1 MIEINQAY
9 FHLHISCLW
18 SQKDWYREL
27 PLGSLMHSA
36 KTTAKHSLQET
47 KKVFIA
53 VTHKYTIYVIAQSPF
68 VMMAMPQVALHP
80 GSFQ

>member
-1 MIEINQAY
+1 
-9 FHLHISCLW
+9 
-18 SQKDWYREL
+18 
-27 PLGSLMHSA
+27 MHSA